1 MSFKNAQQAKQGGG
15 SKSERIFVVSDLHA
29 PYHDPK
35 AVALA
40 KQLYDAYKPSLT
52 VFIGDNRDFIWA
64 SRFFVPRAQ
73 REGAV
78 IRELRAWES
87 VSKLFSLSPN
97 VKHLRGNHEA
107 RLLQYLDEHPEL
119 VGLEGFTPSTLYPGL
134 VKNDFFSVANGSF
147 LFTHGSIVRSGPGA
161 SAAAEMQKWGRSG
174 CSGHTHRLSEYYK
187 RDYSGIRV
195 WLECG
200 CLALNPPHYR
210 KVNNPAPENWHQ
222 GVVVVETEGNGFEA
236 RTIPFTLS
244 YTARL
249 FGVKYRA

>member
-1 MSFKNAQQAKQGGG
+1 LSPSSTEDAALCTRKT
-15 SKSERIFVVSDLHA
+15 KSERIFVVSDLHT
-29 PYHDPK
+29 PYHDPR

-40 KQLYDAYKPSLT
+40 KQLFDAFRPSLT

-64 SRFFVPRAQ
+64 SRFFVPHRE

-87 VSKLFSLSPN
+87 VSKLFSAPTT
-97 VKHLRGNHEA
+97 KHLRGNHEA

-147 LFTHGSIVRSGPGA
+147 IFTHGSIVRSGPGA

-174 CSGHTHRLSEYYK
+174 CTGHTHRLSEYYK

-222 GVVVVETEGNGFEA
+222 GIVVVETEGNGFEA

-249 FGVKYRA
+249 HGIKYRA